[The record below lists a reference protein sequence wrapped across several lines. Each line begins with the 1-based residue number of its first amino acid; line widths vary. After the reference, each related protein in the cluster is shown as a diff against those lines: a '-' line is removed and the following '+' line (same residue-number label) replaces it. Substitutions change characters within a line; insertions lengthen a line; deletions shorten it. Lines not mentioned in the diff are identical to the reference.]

1 MPNVN
6 PPLKPV
12 APVSNT
18 APHPAATSLAGFIDA
33 AHAQGFGNLDPNVL
47 TAVAS
52 GGTNTPMTL
61 PVLNNIK
68 NAAASG
74 WSSVGH
80 FFADPNLSS
89 PKTVAEK
96 IAHHFINTGLPSA
109 ASEDIKSTQQILAY
123 RGYAAN
129 LPIDGTWNGDWNN
142 ALNTMKQDEF
152 KKTSAGNTG
161 ARNLFTELFT
171 PMMWSH
177 AIPLATSIVKNVG
190 NVFADA
196 GQNVS
201 DFAKMTTGTLSPED
215 KARIDS
221 YGAFHYTSQ
230 AVDALSTYYLASS
243 AVTGLSKTAFATK
256 DAIAAGKT
264 AGAKTSAGA
273 LAKVLPKESVQRPTT
288 IMNSILPE
296 IEGGARRLPFTKS
309 LQNMPVTNYMND
321 LATGVHES
329 WQANRNLLAT
339 PYRLPIVKA
348 LGTAG
353 SELGK
358 LGFKAGAVGTGE
370 NFVGDKNGLQAQTL
384 DNLTPI
390 AGRVGNILD
399 LLQVAMHPD
408 LSAEG
413 ASLKAGVGA
422 QVEASRKAMA
432 DGLDQTQALAN
443 FERGTTLDSS
453 KIIDALAKRGN
464 VPNPKDIFDVHVAN
478 EINKLSAYHAGEG
491 VWQNMVNK
499 GLQDATDM
507 DARQN
512 VITSES
518 HRIMSDPA
526 ALTEARNSYLL
537 KPGVLAKDLA
547 KNRTNILTNYQKG
560 QGGDIIDKLENDHWF
575 RENFV
580 PHADQLYDQVAQ
592 SLDYPEALKGKIGW
606 ANKDTVL
613 AGDAQAQAVQF
624 LNELEK
630 ARPGYVRPETMEP
643 AKLDMMGQP
652 VYENLTNAELPKS
665 WDRANASPAEVK
677 LHDQMVNY
685 LGIEMSRDV
694 RGLRYVSPENL
705 ALLIM
710 KRSHYLAGELHLPS
724 GASPELEQAFNVART
739 RGMRPVV
746 GTDIGF
752 QHHLD
757 PKTLGWVGADQSK
770 IAHAADK
777 LGLDFQ
783 QIDPATRGQHTYAEM
798 LNSVQTAMLD
808 EKKFPSGSLPVWGQA
823 NHLVT
828 FLHDVIPTDLNWI
841 GKTSFNVSANKA
853 VGRVLHPV
861 SGSSWNDEIAKIQET
876 SDKAITRTEAKSELQ
891 KQLSTEGGPQFWTR
905 KQVIEALT
913 NKGDEQGM
921 MKNAKGNLVE
931 APAMPLNAASN
942 FYYAMQKGLRDA
954 PAYVTGF
961 NPFNKM
967 LDSTFG
973 LTGIPIAIN
982 GKRVLDLTGG
992 IRKTLLNARYL
1003 GSYRFAYLRSVKAA
1017 LKGTTADVPF
1027 TLDPAGEL
1035 SRLSEADQ
1043 QLAKEIHAKL
1053 FTPNEERNAVTDYLN
1068 QETARRDMFNV
1079 YNPLATETRNSLYL
1093 YRNALKDSKNIVQ
1106 PKTVSLPEIK
1116 QTLGELAKETKPAY
1130 KDGSPLFHGASSNME
1145 KNELD
1150 KDVYREAHGN
1160 LYGDGFYTTDRIET
1174 AQSYTKKGRG
1184 SEPTLHSVVW
1194 NGKGTPK
1201 ILNLDAPANDD
1212 LKSIFSSL
1220 NDEDYYDFSNLEE
1233 LLAQKNVT
1241 GAELYKSLRADL
1253 NEKGSP
1259 DLAAEVFQDITT
1271 QMVDKGYDAIQ
1282 HKGGTFRT
1290 SDGPEHNVTIWLKP
1304 SDLSVKKIEPKL
1316 IQEASIKTVSTP
1328 KPELT
1333 AEAWTQ
1339 LKKTSDNII
1348 NYGNQTAA
1356 EKSVNAFFFPFSF
1369 EKTVMRQLGG
1379 HLLDH
1384 AGTRLVVAA
1393 AVNAYN
1399 SDPQKVKDWMETNLP
1414 LFKELEKFNPF
1425 YHGIGVGQFGGINR
1439 LPYDVTKQ
1447 LFVSMVVPQPVTNM
1461 NAAKAAVALIP
1472 SYRDLANI
1480 LIGNDPNGKKDTYWG
1495 GELLSTAKELKW
1507 IIANAIHNQNPDHAP
1522 FVSQDHLPPAA
1533 QISKAWDLRSQ
1544 LLTGLTKALDVNRH
1558 GGDIKWPDNLPGGI
1572 AGQKINTAS
1581 IGALINHIYP
1591 AWDNAKLAESAA
1603 VKNAEVFRERA
1614 IIQKNNPQWAI
1625 IFNGFIKASD
1635 SVQGQISKDSID
1647 TAKLA
1652 QDTATLRT
1660 IAIALSKKEPS
1671 FYNFYRKNYQTKYGP
1686 LEMMK

>member
-109 ASEDIKSTQQILAY
+109 TSEDVKSTQQILAY

-142 ALNTMKQDEF
+142 ALNAMKQDEF

-196 GQNVS
+196 GQNIS

-273 LAKVLPKESVQRPTT
+273 LAKVLPKESIQRPTT

-321 LATGVHES
+321 LATGVYEG

-339 PYRLPIVKA
+339 PYRLPIIKA

-432 DGLDQTQALAN
+432 DGLNQTQSLAN

-526 ALTEARNSYLL
+526 ALKEARNSYLL

-547 KNRTNILTNYQKG
+547 KNRTNILANYQKG

-575 RENFV
+575 RENFI

-652 VYENLTNAELPKS
+652 VYENLSNAELPKS

-677 LHDQMVNY
+677 LQDQMVNY
-685 LGIEMSRDV
+685 LGIEMNRDV
-694 RGLRYVSPENL
+694 RGLKYVSPENL

-757 PKTLGWVGADQSK
+757 PKSLGWLGADQSRL
-770 IAHAADK
+770 AHAADK

-798 LNSVQTAMLD
+798 LNSIQTAMLD

-828 FLHDVIPTDLNWI
+828 FLHDVIPTDLNVI
-841 GKTSFNVSANKA
+841 GQLAFKASSNKA
-853 VGRVLHPV
+853 IGRVLHPF
-861 SGSSWNDEIAKIQET
+861 SGSSWNDEIQKVIDA
-876 SDKAITRTEAKSELQ
+876 SDKAITRTEAKSELL

-905 KQVIEALT
+905 KQVIDALT
-913 NKGDEQGM
+913 TKGNEQGLV
-921 MKNAKGNLVE
+921 KNASGNLVE
-931 APAMPLNAASN
+931 AAAMTDKAASD

-954 PAYVTGF
+954 PAYLTGY
-961 NPFNKM
+961 NPFNKI

-973 LTGIPIAIN
+973 LAGIPIAVN
-982 GKRVLDLTGG
+982 GKRILDLTGS

-1017 LKGTTADVPF
+1017 LKGATANVPF

-1035 SRLSEADQ
+1035 SRLSKADQ
-1043 QLAKEIHAKL
+1043 ELAKEIHAEL
-1053 FTPNEERNAVTDYLN
+1053 FTPNAEKTAVTDYLN
-1068 QETARRDMFNV
+1068 QEFARKDMFNV

-1093 YRNALKDSKNIVQ
+1093 YKDA
-1106 PKTVSLPEIK
+1106 
-1116 QTLGELAKETKPAY
+1116 LAKV
-1130 KDGSPLFHGASSNME
+1130 G
-1145 KNELD
+1145 
-1150 KDVYREAHGN
+1150 
-1160 LYGDGFYTTDRIET
+1160 GDESKIDW
-1174 AQSYTKKGRG
+1174 AQ
-1184 SEPTLHSVVW
+1184 
-1194 NGKGTPK
+1194 
-1201 ILNLDAPANDD
+1201 
-1212 LKSIFSSL
+1212 
-1220 NDEDYYDFSNLEE
+1220 
-1233 LLAQKNVT
+1233 
-1241 GAELYKSLRADL
+1241 
-1253 NEKGSP
+1253 
-1259 DLAAEVFQDITT
+1259 
-1271 QMVDKGYDAIQ
+1271 M
-1282 HKGGTFRT
+1282 
-1290 SDGPEHNVTIWLKP
+1290 
-1304 SDLSVKKIEPKL
+1304 
-1316 IQEASIKTVSTP
+1316 
-1328 KPELT
+1328 
-1333 AEAWTQ
+1333 
-1339 LKKTSDNII
+1339 KKTSDNII

-1399 SDPQKVKDWMETNLP
+1399 SDPQKVRDWMETNLP

-1425 YHGIGVGQFGGINR
+1425 YHGVGVGQFGGINK
-1439 LPYDVTKQ
+1439 LPYDVAKS
-1447 LFVSMVVPQPVTNM
+1447 LFVSMVAPQPVTNM

-1472 SYRDLANI
+1472 AYRDLANI
-1480 LIGNDPNGKKDTYWG
+1480 LIGNDPNGKKATYWG
-1495 GELLSTAKELKW
+1495 GEALSTGKELGW
-1507 IIANAIHNQNPDHAP
+1507 IISNAVHNQNPSHAP
-1522 FVSQDHLPPAA
+1522 FVPQDHLPPNA
-1533 QISKAWDLRSQ
+1533 QISKAWNLRSQ

-1558 GGDIKWPDNLPGGI
+1558 GGDIKWPDSLPDGI
-1572 AGQKINTAS
+1572 KNQKINTSS
-1581 IGALINHIYP
+1581 INALINHIYP
-1591 AWDNAKLAESAA
+1591 AWDNAKLVSAPAIRDAEI
-1603 VKNAEVFRERA
+1603 FRQRA
-1614 IIQKNNPQWAI
+1614 YFDKTNPSWTV
-1625 IFNGFIKASD
+1625 IFDGFIKASN

-1652 QDTATLRT
+1652 QDTAALRT

-1671 FYNFYRKNYQTKYGP
+1671 FYNFYRKFYQTKYGP